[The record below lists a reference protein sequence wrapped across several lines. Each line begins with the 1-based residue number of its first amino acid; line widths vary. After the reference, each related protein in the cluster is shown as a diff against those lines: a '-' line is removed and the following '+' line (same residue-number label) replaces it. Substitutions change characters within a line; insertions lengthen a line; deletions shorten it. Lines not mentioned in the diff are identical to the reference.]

1 MTRTPVAD
9 VQEPLF
15 APAEPEREFD
25 VQQLLE
31 PLKRHRRLITVI
43 AIVVVAASLVIY
55 ATTPKSYRAAT
66 VLQVERRMAGP
77 VRVEDIIG
85 VESYWDAQSF
95 YPTQFALIRSRGM
108 AERVVQRLRL
118 AEDPVFNPVRAELPS
133 AAHVGGGAVSL
144 DARELARLAGRI
156 QQGLTVQPVKDTR
169 LVEISYVSPS
179 PELSARIAN
188 GVAEAYI
195 DWGIEMRG
203 ISVEKASSF
212 LNSQIESIKREIADK
227 EAELQAYSR
236 SATDIVALDPASNVA
251 LQRLEAL
258 NKDYIAAVS
267 ERINKEARYQQLV
280 NSPRDAVPESVAG
293 GLVASLRSEVLRLER
308 DYASKLATYKPDW
321 PAMQSLKEQIE
332 KARQNLAAAYDET
345 LRGARTEYETALRRE
360 QSLAEELTR
369 QKGQALELNSAAVA
383 YNNLKVE
390 VQTRR
395 TLLDELLRK
404 QSQTEVASRMQ
415 GSRESNVVVVDRA
428 LAPARPFRPSLP
440 QHLGIGVTLGLLA
453 GLGLAYGLHF
463 LDRTCKSRDDVER
476 VLGLPVLGVIPDI
489 SAAGRGYGY
498 YGYGYGYYGYG
509 YGSGQRRRDK
519 KQQQAVEQVDIELVC
534 LIHPRMQVSE
544 AFRGLRTSL
553 LLSSAQSL
561 EVVLVTSTTVGEGK
575 TATSGNLAVVLAQL
589 GKHVLLVDGDLRR
602 PRQHEIFKISNR
614 AGLVNFITG
623 QAEPAEVFLR
633 SAVPNLYLTPSGP
646 VPPNPSELLASAR
659 AHEFFALARQRFDF
673 VVIDS
678 PPVLPV
684 TDATVLSRVADGVVV
699 CVGAGIVNRGDA
711 KECLARLSLVEA
723 RVLGAVFNRERAAEG
738 RYGKAYHRGYK
749 AYIEDAASQT
759 GAAAAKAG

>member
-1 MTRTPVAD
+1 MARPPLLD
-9 VQEPLF
+9 PQEPLF
-15 APAEPEREFD
+15 APAEPEGEFD

-31 PLKRHRRLITVI
+31 PLKRHRRLIAAVATV
-43 AIVVVAASLVIY
+43 VLAASLIIY

-66 VLQVERRMAGP
+66 VLQVERRLAGP

-95 YPTQFALIRSRGM
+95 YPTQFELIRSRGM

-118 AEDPVFNPVRAELPS
+118 AEDPIFNPERAALFASP
-133 AAHVGGGAVSL
+133 AGGGASSL

-156 QQGLTVQPVKDTR
+156 QSGLTVRPVKDTR

-179 PELSARIAN
+179 PELAARIAN

-258 NKDYIAAVS
+258 NRDYIGAVS
-267 ERINKEARYQQLV
+267 ERINKEARYQQLI

-308 DYASKLATYKPDW
+308 EYASKLATYKPEW
-321 PAMQSLKEQIE
+321 PAMQSLKEQID
-332 KARQNLAAAYDET
+332 KARQNLNAAYDDAV
-345 LRGARTEYETALRRE
+345 RAARTEYETALRRE

-428 LAPARPFRPSLP
+428 LPPGTPFRPSLP
-440 QHLGIGVTLGLLA
+440 RHLGLGVTLGLLA

-463 LDRTCKSRDDVER
+463 LDRTLKRPEDVER

-498 YGYGYGYYGYG
+498 YGYGYGYGYYG
-509 YGSGQRRRDK
+509 YGSGKRLRRS
-519 KQQQAVEQVDIELVC
+519 KQQPEVEQVNIELVC
-534 LIHPRMQVSE
+534 LTHPRMQVSE

-553 LLSSAQSL
+553 LLSSAESL
-561 EVVLVTSTTVGEGK
+561 KVVLVTSTTVGEGK
-575 TATSGNLAVVLAQL
+575 TSTSGNLAVVLAQL

-602 PRQHEIFKISNR
+602 PRQHEIFKLSNR
-614 AGLVNFITG
+614 SGLVSFITA

-633 SAVPNLYLTPSGP
+633 SSVPNLYLTPSGP
-646 VPPNPSELLASAR
+646 VPPNPSELLASTR
-659 AHEFFALARQRFDF
+659 AHEFFTLARQRFDF
-673 VVIDS
+673 VIIDS

-684 TDATVLSRVADGVVV
+684 TDATVLSRVADGVVL
-699 CVGAGIVNRGDA
+699 CVGAGIVNRADA
-711 KECLARLSLVEA
+711 KQCLGKLGLVDA
-723 RVLGAVFNRERAAEG
+723 RVLGAVLNRERAAEG

-749 AYIEDAASQT
+749 AYIEDATSQ
-759 GAAAAKAG
+759 AEAPAAKAG

>member
-1 MTRTPVAD
+1 MRSSTGPETLDPFFR
-9 VQEPLF
+9 
-15 APAEPEREFD
+15 PAEPEGEFNLQA
-25 VQQLLE
+25 VVE
-31 PLKRHRRLITVI
+31 PLKRYRRLIAVV
-43 AIVVVAASLVIY
+43 AIVILAASLVIY
-55 ATTPKSYRAAT
+55 ATTPKSFRAAT
-66 VLQVERRMAGP
+66 VLQIERRLAGP

-95 YPTQFALIRSRGM
+95 YPTQYELIRSRGM

-118 AEDPVFNPVRAELPS
+118 ADDPVFNPGRIELS
-133 AAHVGGGAVSL
+133 SGGSGGGMGAE
-144 DARELARLAGRI
+144 DARALARLASRI
-156 QQGLTVQPVKDTR
+156 QAGLTVRPVKETR
-169 LVEISYVSPS
+169 LVEISFVSPS
-179 PELSARIAN
+179 PELCARVAN

-236 SATDIVALDPASNVA
+236 SAADIVALDPASNVA

-258 NKDYIAAVS
+258 NKDYISAVS

-308 DYASKLATYKPDW
+308 EYASKLATYKPEW

-332 KARQNLAAAYDET
+332 KARQNLNVAYDDAI
-345 LRGARTEYETALRRE
+345 RAARTEYETALRRE
-360 QSLAEELTR
+360 QSLADELTR
-369 QKGQALELNSAAVA
+369 QKSQALELNSAAVA

-428 LAPARPFRPSLP
+428 LPPASPFRPSLP
-440 QHLGIGVTLGLLA
+440 RHLGLGLTLGLIA
-453 GLGLAYGLHF
+453 GLSLAYGLHF
-463 LDRTCKSRDDVER
+463 LDRTMKSPDDVER

-498 YGYGYGYYGYG
+498 YGYGYGYGYG
-509 YGSGQRRRDK
+509 YSYGSGRRLRGG
-519 KQQQAVEQVDIELVC
+519 KQQPAVEPVNIELVC
-534 LIHPRMQVSE
+534 LTHPRMQVSE
-544 AFRGLRTSL
+544 AFRDLRTSL
-553 LLSSAQSL
+553 LLSSAESL
-561 EVVLVTSTTVGEGK
+561 KVVLVTSTTVGEGK
-575 TATSGNLAVVLAQL
+575 TSTSGNLAVVLAQL
-589 GKHVLLVDGDLRR
+589 GKHVLLVDADLRR
-602 PRQHEIFKISNR
+602 PRQHEIFKVSNR
-614 AGLVNFITG
+614 TGLVNFITG
-623 QAEPAEVFLR
+623 QAEPAEVLLR
-633 SAVPNLYLTPSGP
+633 TAVPNLYLTPSGP
-646 VPPNPSELLASAR
+646 IPPNPSELLASAR
-659 AHEFFALARQRFDF
+659 AQEFFALARQRFDF
-673 VVIDS
+673 VVVDS

-684 TDATVLSRVADGVVV
+684 TDATVMSRVADGVVL

-711 KECLARLSLVEA
+711 KECLGKLSLVEA
-723 RVLGAVFNRERAAEG
+723 RVLGAALNRERAAEG

-749 AYIEDAASQT
+749 AYLEDAADR
-759 GAAAAKAG
+759 GEPPAAKAG